1 MFRTALAFLAASAIA
16 TPALSQATENVEGA
30 PAGPSAGLFSDAAV
44 DLEIE
49 LTRSWLELALV
60 DYESAKFRN
69 VRVVLTPVNRR
80 NPREIGLAVCG
91 LVNARNRMGGYNGF
105 KTFYYSSRFPE
116 TFRGGIEGFADT
128 VCGRANSLNA
138 IDYTDRLVAADAGE
152 AAR

>member
-1 MFRTALAFLAASAIA
+1 MFRTTLAFLASSAIA
-16 TPALSQATENVEGA
+16 TPALSQATENVDGA

-49 LTRSWLELALV
+49 RTRSWLELSLV

-138 IDYTDRLVAADAGE
+138 IDYTDRLVEADAGE